1 MEEEPVLN
9 VPDTEDRKDDF
20 IVISSPKDM
29 AEQQIEQLE
38 NSIDKEM
45 DLSDVTAEPKEPTR
59 EDIIAA
65 AEAEAY
71 EENNVKEQNG
81 N

>member
-1 MEEEPVLN
+1 MDINEKKE
-9 VPDTEDRKDDF
+9 DF
-20 IVISSPKDM
+20 IVINESQESSN
-29 AEQQIEQLE
+29 EQIEQLE
-38 NSIDKEM
+38 ATIDEEM
-45 DLSDVTAEPKEPTR
+45 DLSDVTAEPKEMSR

-71 EENNVKEQNG
+71 EENNVIEQNE

>member
-29 AEQQIEQLE
+29 AEEQIEHLE
-38 NSIDKEM
+38 ENIDKEM
-45 DLSDVTAEPKEPTR
+45 DLSDVTADPKEPSR

-71 EENNVKEQNG
+71 DENNVKEQNE

>member
-1 MEEEPVLN
+1 
-9 VPDTEDRKDDF
+9 
-20 IVISSPKDM
+20 M

-38 NSIDKEM
+38 NSIDEEM

-71 EENNVKEQNG
+71 EENNVKEQNE